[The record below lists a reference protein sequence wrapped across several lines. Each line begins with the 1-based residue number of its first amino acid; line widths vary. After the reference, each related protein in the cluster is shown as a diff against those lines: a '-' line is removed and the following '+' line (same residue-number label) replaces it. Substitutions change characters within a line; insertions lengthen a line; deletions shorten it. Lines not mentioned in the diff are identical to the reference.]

1 MAKSDSIKKIL
12 KFAISREIEA
22 YRLYRSIAAIVKN
35 PKLKTSIEELAKE
48 ELEHKSKLEFEIQR
62 IGETVDIEQNYDEFE
77 PADYID
83 QNTKVDLTDKNILDI
98 AIAKED
104 LSFKLYS
111 NVLPD
116 VRDEQ
121 LKNTL
126 TNLAKDEAR
135 HKQLLEIKYNEIL
148 KNS

>member
-148 KNS
+148 RNS

>member
-135 HKQLLEIKYNEIL
+135 HKQLLEIKYNC
-148 KNS
+148 KF

>member
-77 PADYID
+77 PTDYID
-83 QNTKVDLTDKNILDI
+83 QNTKVDFIDKNILDI

-104 LSFKLYS
+104 ISFKLYS

-116 VRDEQ
+116 VKDEQ
-121 LKNTL
+121 LRNTL
-126 TNLAKDEAR
+126 TNLAKDETK

>member
-83 QNTKVDLTDKNILDI
+83 QNTKVDFIDKNILDI

-126 TNLAKDEAR
+126 TNLAKDEAK
-135 HKQLLEIKYNEIL
+135 HKQRLEIKYNEIL